1 MKYAFKNE
9 AEAVSIRIYDE
20 ISSDD
25 WYGITAN
32 DINDQLTEANGK
44 PLNIYINSYGG
55 EVFEGFAIYNTL
67 KNYQGYKT
75 VYIDGI
81 AASIASVI
89 AMAGN
94 KVIMN
99 EASMMMIH
107 NASGLAYGNAE
118 EMQKV
123 VNALEQINEVIRGV
137 YQNKTG
143 LSEDEIKNLMDNE
156 TYMKPQE
163 CVDYGFADEIQN
175 KTVSEEEEKETA
187 VAMHNLM
194 EHFENRVAQL
204 REIKNI
210 CLEAPTQDGVSVVD
224 EEKAFNKKSKMD
236 WLRNGGIF

>member
-1 MKYAFKNE
+1 MKYRFKDE
-9 AEAVSIRIYDE
+9 AESLSIKIYDE
-20 ISSDD
+20 ISSDG
-25 WYGITAN
+25 WYGISAN
-32 DINDQLTEANGK
+32 DISDQLASANGK

-67 KNYQGYKT
+67 KNYGGYKT

-89 AMAGN
+89 AMSGD

-137 YQNKTG
+137 YMNKTG
-143 LSEDEIKNLMDNE
+143 MEESQIKELMDNE
-156 TYMKPQE
+156 TYLKPQE
-163 CVDYGFADEIQN
+163 CIDYGFADEILN
-175 KTVSEEEEKETA
+175 GKVEEEDTT
-187 VAMHNLM
+187 VAMNNLM
-194 EHFENRVAQL
+194 DSFANRINQL
-204 REIKNI
+204 KEIKE
-210 CLEAPTQDGVSVVD
+210 LGFEAKAQDGIRIAD
-224 EEKAFNKKSKMD
+224 EEDALNKKSKMD
-236 WLRNGGIF
+236 WLKNGGIF